1 MTTLT
6 ETFSLKGK
14 TIETVAAYS
23 QQYLDEHWQAVWQ
36 HHLPEIEQV
45 HKHSG
50 DLAYGMYSRKLF
62 RPLEDELQQA
72 GLTCEPALPGTFPLS
87 REAWGPQEERERR
100 FWCVLRQE
108 NGEALGTLVTRF
120 FHDHTGLRIPQA
132 PQVLTL
138 EATDAMVIAVRI
150 EQSAIPGL

>member
-45 HKHSG
+45 YKHSG
-50 DLAYGMYSRKLF
+50 DPAYGMYSRKLF

-72 GLTCEPALPGTFPLS
+72 GLTPETPFASTFPPS
-87 REAWGPQEERERR
+87 RENWGPQGTTERPPPG
-100 FWCVLRQE
+100 VPRQR
-108 NGEALGTLVTRF
+108 N
-120 FHDHTGLRIPQA
+120 
-132 PQVLTL
+132 
-138 EATDAMVIAVRI
+138 
-150 EQSAIPGL
+150 